1 MEVIKMSWDVTD
13 IADEGGIYRT
23 SFGNM
28 VSGTVYDDGVNLHK
42 HFDVRSGK
50 MFDSYEDFTKAVN
63 VGAASGAAGY
73 ALTPVVYDP
82 EVIDIT
88 RKETPLQTI
97 IPKRSNLGKTANYYR
112 YTGRGAASWGVE
124 DPALNEAD
132 GTREAVS
139 SDLKY
144 LRVVGRVTGVAQ
156 AAGAHF
162 YNAINEERMQKTQSM
177 TMQIE
182 DALINGDTA
191 TTATE
196 PNGLIKLLTANN
208 TAVSAAVTLSDVN
221 DMLDDCFVDLGHINL
236 MITDAYT
243 LTAIREQMQD
253 FVRYAD
259 PVNVAWGMQAIAF
272 NSNHGVVPI
281 MASMYMPTTSGS
293 RRIIACDTRTLEQRV
308 LMDITFEDL
317 AKTSDSYKF
326 LMKSYRANIAKFIE
340 GNGQL
345 TSITD

>member
-1 MEVIKMSWDVTD
+1 MSWDVTD
-13 IADEGGIYRT
+13 IADEGGLYRT
-23 SFGNM
+23 SFGKT
-28 VSGTVYDDGVNLHK
+28 VSGTVYDDGVNVHK
-42 HFDVRSGK
+42 YFDIETEK
-50 MFDSYEDFTKAVN
+50 MFDSYDAYTKAVN

-73 ALTPVVYDP
+73 ALTPIVYDP
-82 EVIDIT
+82 EVVDIT

-112 YTGRGAASWGVE
+112 YTARGAATWGTE
-124 DPALNEAD
+124 DPSLNEAD
-132 GTREAVS
+132 DTREAVS
-139 SDLKY
+139 ADLKY

-156 AAGAHF
+156 SSGQHF
-162 YNAINEERMQKTQSM
+162 YNALGEEKIQKAVSM
-177 TMQIE
+177 NMEIE

-208 TAVSAAVTLSDVN
+208 TAVGAAVTPSDVN

-243 LTAIREQMQD
+243 LTQIREQMQD

-259 PVNVAWGMQAIAF
+259 PVKVAWGMDAVAF
-272 NSNHGVVPI
+272 NSNHGMVPI
-281 MASMYMPTTSGS
+281 MASQYMPSASGS
-293 RRIIACDTRTLEQRV
+293 RRMIMCDTRTLEQRV

-326 LMKSYRANIAKFIE
+326 MLKTYRTNIAKFPE

-345 TSITD
+345 TGITD